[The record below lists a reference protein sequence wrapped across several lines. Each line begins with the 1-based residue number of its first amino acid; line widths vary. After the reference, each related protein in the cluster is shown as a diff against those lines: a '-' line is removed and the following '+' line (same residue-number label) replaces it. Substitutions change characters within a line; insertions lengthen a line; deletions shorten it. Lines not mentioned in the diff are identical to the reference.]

1 MLKVK
6 LQVLR
11 QINDHDGYCS
21 GNENEYSEEVLI
33 YFVDLPEQY
42 VDSAIGTNLT
52 DFYSR
57 MELSFVAPE
66 IKEDL
71 YPIVNKALGSC
82 YCNIGEEG
90 EKHNLGVHDYRI
102 TIINAIVV
110 TV

>member
-1 MLKVK
+1 MFKVK

-21 GNENEYSEEVLI
+21 GNDNEYSEKVLI

-42 VDSAIGTNLT
+42 VDSPIGTNLT

-71 YPIVNKALGSC
+71 YPKLNKDGSY
-82 YCNIGEEG
+82 YCDVGEEG
-90 EKHNLGVHDYRI
+90 KKHDLEIHDYRI
-102 TIINAIVV
+102 TVINAVIVKV
-110 TV
+110 